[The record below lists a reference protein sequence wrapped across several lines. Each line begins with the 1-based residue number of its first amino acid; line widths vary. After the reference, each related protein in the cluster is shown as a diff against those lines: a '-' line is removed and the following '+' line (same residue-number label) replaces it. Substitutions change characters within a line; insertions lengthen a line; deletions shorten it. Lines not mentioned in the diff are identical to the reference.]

1 MMLSQKS
8 AVLGQD
14 QKRCTSFSGSF
25 LQKEQLEFSFTL
37 ILVKFILSCRLL
49 INLGSAKLFN
59 LFSKYLA
66 NKEAMK

>member
-37 ILVKFILSCRLL
+37 ILVKKAFVGILLCS
-49 INLGSAKLFN
+49 NLN
-59 LFSKYLA
+59 
-66 NKEAMK
+66 